1 MKNQE
6 YMKTKVH
13 LVQISKLCHYLFFYL
28 QAQTYKLVC
37 QVCHNI
43 ESPIISESR
52 KNNQKIPCASY
63 LRTNTDQFL
72 FSWNQ
77 DNILLL
83 ILKVIIPLN

>member
-1 MKNQE
+1 
-6 YMKTKVH
+6 MKTKVH
-13 LVQISKLCHYLFFYL
+13 LVQISKLCDHFFFYL

-52 KNNQKIPCASY
+52 KNNQKILCASY

-77 DNILLL
+77 DNILLS